1 MIPRERPGYD
11 TKIQEG
17 KSMSG
22 LTLDLA
28 QQMLERAMAKAQLDY
43 KRPICLSVCDAQGF
57 LLAFA
62 RMPGAPVRS
71 IAISQ
76 SKAYTAARM
85 GVSTDAVLARL
96 KKEGIEIGY
105 FCDPLLTALPGGSP
119 LKDAAGTLIGAI
131 GISGLH
137 SSEDHALTEFIAE
150 QVRSA

>member
-1 MIPRERPGYD
+1 
-11 TKIQEG
+11 
-17 KSMSG
+17 MSG
-22 LTLDLA
+22 LTLEIA
-28 QQMLERAMAKAQLDY
+28 QQMLDRATAKAQQDY
-43 KRPICLSVCDAQGF
+43 KRPICVSVCDAQGF

-62 RMPGAPVRS
+62 RMQGAPVRS

-76 SKAYTAARM
+76 GKAYTAARM

-96 KKEGIEIGY
+96 KKEGIEIGH

-131 GISGLH
+131 GVSGLH
-137 SSEDHALTEFIAE
+137 SSEDHAITESIAE